1 MVRLVT
7 PDALPHGPVLSYAAL
22 QARFSGH
29 KKAAGPM
36 IVPSSPSPCAAKAM
50 LAAERAAMQE
60 ENCIL
65 RDWESLRPSVQRR
78 GNCKRGDM
86 QRSVGKAQ
94 NSRFRSVPNNGERFQ
109 NFV

>member
-36 IVPSSPSPCAAKAM
+36 MVPSSPSPCAAQAM
-50 LAAERAAMQE
+50 LAVERAAMQE
-60 ENCIL
+60 EKRIL
-65 RDWESLRPSVQRR
+65 
-78 GNCKRGDM
+78 
-86 QRSVGKAQ
+86 
-94 NSRFRSVPNNGERFQ
+94 
-109 NFV
+109 